1 MQVLRLKSGRFP
13 ELDWLRGL
21 AVLAMIM
28 YHAVVDWYF
37 FFGRQLP
44 FSIFGT
50 GWRIGSYLIAGTFL
64 MLVGISL
71 YIKRARQNLTPSKST
86 TSAQWWRSSVQHGL
100 LIFGWGFVITLI
112 TALLIPEWIIWFGIL
127 QLIGAA
133 IILSLPFLL
142 MKRVFW
148 FGVVIIAVGV
158 TINQLPISVSSLA
171 LLPFGLHPQSI
182 QSFDYFPLLPWWG
195 VVLVGVG
202 IGQRWYAGGQ
212 RRWYFSVRLSS
223 IVDSRFSLPLIW
235 VGQHA
240 LLIYLIHQPILL
252 LLFYLLLR

>member
-1 MQVLRLKSGRFP
+1 MRLLRLKSGRFP

-21 AVLAMIM
+21 AVMAMIV

-44 FSIFGT
+44 FSIFGP

-64 MLVGISL
+64 VLVGISL
-71 YIKRARQNLTPSKST
+71 YIKRVRQNLVSTKSV
-86 TSAQWWRSSVQHGL
+86 TSPPWWQSSVQHGL
-100 LIFGWGFVITLI
+100 IIFAWGFVITLT
-112 TALLIPEWIIWFGIL
+112 TALFIPEWVIWFGIL
-127 QLIGAA
+127 QLIGAS

-142 MKRVFW
+142 MKRVLW
-148 FGVVIIAVGV
+148 LGIAIIAAGVII
-158 TINQLPISVSSLA
+158 NHLPISANSLV
-171 LLPFGLHPQSI
+171 LLPFGFHPQSI

-195 VVLVGVG
+195 VVLIGVG

-212 RRWYFSVRLSS
+212 RRWHFSGRFSS
-223 IVDSRFSLPLIW
+223 IVNDHFSLPVIW

-240 LLIYLIHQPILL
+240 LLLYLIHQPILL